1 MSLADHWNDR
11 YENNPA
17 SKLSWFQESSP
28 EVEFITVNV
37 GKATPV
43 IDIGGGLSP
52 LVHQLIDEEFTDLT
66 VVDVSEF
73 ALEQGQR
80 KAEGRQVQWIQ
91 SDLRDWTPTRMY
103 GLWHDRAVFH
113 FLTDKE
119 EQERYLLM
127 AADALVPSGYL
138 ILGTFSE
145 NGPQSCSGLP
155 VARHS
160 VDELTAA
167 LAGDFT
173 VIDSYIQEHVTPSGG
188 VQEFAWMYAVRN

>member
-1 MSLADHWNDR
+1 
-11 YENNPA
+11 
-17 SKLSWFQESSP
+17 
-28 EVEFITVNV
+28 
-37 GKATPV
+37 
-43 IDIGGGLSP
+43 
-52 LVHQLIDEEFTDLT
+52 
-66 VVDVSEF
+66 
-73 ALEQGQR
+73 
-80 KAEGRQVQWIQ
+80 
-91 SDLRDWTPTRMY
+91 
-103 GLWHDRAVFH
+103 
-113 FLTDKE
+113 
-119 EQERYLLM
+119 M

-160 VDELTAA
+160 VAELTAA

>member
-1 MSLADHWNDR
+1 
-11 YENNPA
+11 
-17 SKLSWFQESSP
+17 
-28 EVEFITVNV
+28 
-37 GKATPV
+37 
-43 IDIGGGLSP
+43 
-52 LVHQLIDEEFTDLT
+52 
-66 VVDVSEF
+66 
-73 ALEQGQR
+73 
-80 KAEGRQVQWIQ
+80 
-91 SDLRDWTPTRMY
+91 MY

-113 FLTDKE
+113 FLIDKKD
-119 EQERYLLM
+119 QERYLLM
-127 AADALVPSGYL
+127 AAEALVPSGYL

-173 VIDSYIQEHVTPSGG
+173 VIDSLTQDHVTPSGG